1 MSDIETYLQRIA
13 QTPLASALTNLR
25 ELRSA
30 LDKLDKPDD
39 FSIETIE
46 KDIVGIS
53 PEFYAFIF
61 RQAGLAASE
70 DPVSDQLS
78 AAIGKLGFQRVKKL
92 IFFHVAYSNE
102 TAGGSTALD
111 RDFASK
117 LWTLNYR
124 VATVAEYWAGRI
136 LPELPEELFY
146 LGMLQNLGVSALAA
160 LEPSKHRALRES
172 TRKVPL
178 AEKEK
183 EHLGVSHYE
192 LGIALVERWKLPP
205 IHGAAMR
212 FEESHGQAGMGFADE
227 GLEDL
232 FQLLYFAK
240 YRAENRKPR
249 TSSATESRFLVD
261 PHFNYDPYLLQIV
274 ADRIREV
281 A

>member
-1 MSDIETYLQRIA
+1 MAEIDTYLQRIA
-13 QTPLASALTNLR
+13 ETPLASSLTNLR

-46 KDIVGIS
+46 KEIVGIS

-61 RQAGLAASE
+61 RQAGLPASD
-70 DPVSDQLS
+70 DPISDQLA

-102 TAGGSTALD
+102 AASSGSALD

-124 VATVAEYWAGRI
+124 VASVAEDWANRI
-136 LPELPEELFY
+136 LPEVPEELFY
-146 LGMLQNLGVSALAA
+146 LGMLQNIGISALSI

-172 TRKVPL
+172 ARKVPL

-183 EHLGVSHYE
+183 EHLGVTHYE
-192 LGIALVERWKLPP
+192 LGIALVESWGLPP
-205 IHGAAMR
+205 VHGAAMR
-212 FEESHGQAGMGFADE
+212 FEESHGQAGVGYADAAR
-227 GLEDL
+227 EDL
-232 FQLLYFAK
+232 FTLLYFAK
-240 YRAENRKPR
+240 YRTENRKPR
-249 TSSATESRFLVD
+249 SGSPAESRFLVD

-274 ADRIREV
+274 SERIREV